1 MFKDVRGKLEH
12 DARRRAKMD
21 SIAKTLRQMADPKI
35 AAFTA
40 KIIPNVDPK
49 SILGIKTPELRA
61 LAKEL
66 LKSPKGAALAPA
78 AQSVGKTKK
87 AVASVLPSAAQK
99 FLSDLP
105 HKYFEENQLHAFVV
119 SGIKDFGLCVAELE
133 RFLPFIDNWA
143 TCDQASPACFKKN
156 RAALLPLIKNWI
168 KSGRVYTVR
177 FAIVNLMRHF
187 LDQDFKPEFLKMA
200 AAVKSDEYYIK
211 MAVAWYFAEALA
223 KQWDAALPYIKAKR
237 LEAWTHNKA
246 IQKARESFKVSDERK
261 ELLAGM
267 KVALPG

>member
-1 MFKDVRGKLEH
+1 
-12 DARRRAKMD
+12 MD
-21 SIAKTLRQMADPKI
+21 SIAKTLRQMADPKT

-66 LKSPKGAALAPA
+66 LKSPKGA

-143 TCDQASPACFKKN
+143 TCDQASPICFKNNKDK
-156 RAALLPLIKNWI
+156 LLPLIKNWI
-168 KSGRVYTVR
+168 KSERVYTVR

-200 AAVKSDEYYIK
+200 AAVKSDDYYIK

-261 ELLAGM
+261 ELLAGL
-267 KVALPG
+267 KVAFPG

>member
-1 MFKDVRGKLEH
+1 
-12 DARRRAKMD
+12 MD
-21 SIAKTLRQMADPKI
+21 SIAKTLRQMADPKT

-66 LKSPKGAALAPA
+66 LASQKRAALALA

-87 AVASVLPSAAQK
+87 AVASVLPSVAQK

-143 TCDQASPACFKKN
+143 TCDQCSPACFKKN
-156 RAALLPLIKNWI
+156 RAALLPLIKSWI
-168 KSGRVYTVR
+168 KSERVYTVR

-246 IQKARESFKVSDERK
+246 IQKALESFKVSDERK

>member
-1 MFKDVRGKLEH
+1 
-12 DARRRAKMD
+12 MD
-21 SIAKTLRQMADPKI
+21 SIAKTLRQMADPKT

-66 LKSPKGAALAPA
+66 LAGQKTAANAGKTKTRESGARPKSAALAPA
-78 AQSVGKTKK
+78 AQ
-87 AVASVLPSAAQK
+87 K
-99 FLSDLP
+99 FLAGLP
-105 HKYFEENQLHAFVV
+105 HKYFEENQLHGFVV

-143 TCDQASPACFKKN
+143 TCDQCSPACFKKN
-156 RAALLPLIKNWI
+156 RAALLPLIKSWI
-168 KSGRVYTVR
+168 KSERVYTVR
-177 FAIVNLMRHF
+177 FAIGMLMRHF
-187 LDQDFKPEFLKMA
+187 LDEDFKSEYLEMV
-200 AAVKSDEYYIK
+200 AAVKSGEYYIK
-211 MAVAWYFAEALA
+211 MEVAWYFAEALA

-267 KVALPG
+267 KVAAPQS

>member
-1 MFKDVRGKLEH
+1 
-12 DARRRAKMD
+12 
-21 SIAKTLRQMADPKI
+21 MADPKT

-61 LAKEL
+61 VAKEL
-66 LKSPKGAALAPA
+66 LASPKGAAQGGNFSVDKKRAALAP
-78 AQSVGKTKK
+78 
-87 AVASVLPSAAQK
+87 AAQK

-119 SGIKDFGLCVAELE
+119 SGIKDFDLCVAELE

-143 TCDQASPACFKKN
+143 TCDQASPICFKNNKDK
-156 RAALLPLIKNWI
+156 LLPLIMDWI
-168 KSGRVYTVR
+168 KSESVYTIR
-177 FAIVNLMRHF
+177 FGIVNLMRHF

-261 ELLAGM
+261 ELLAGL
-267 KVALPG
+267 KVAAPQS

>member
-1 MFKDVRGKLEH
+1 
-12 DARRRAKMD
+12 MD
-21 SIAKTLRQMADPKI
+21 SIAKTLRQMADPKT
-35 AAFTA
+35 AAFSA

-49 SILGIKTPELRA
+49 TILGIKTPELRA

-66 LKSPKGAALAPA
+66 LKSPKGAAQGGNFSVDKKRAALALA

-87 AVASVLPSAAQK
+87 AAGGVLPSAAQK

-143 TCDQASPACFKKN
+143 TCDQASPICFKNNKDK
-156 RAALLPLIKNWI
+156 LLPLIMDWI
-168 KSGRVYTVR
+168 KSGSVYTIR
-177 FAIVNLMRHF
+177 FGIVNLMRHF

-267 KVALPG
+267 KVAAPQS

>member
-1 MFKDVRGKLEH
+1 
-12 DARRRAKMD
+12 MD
-21 SIAKTLRQMADPKI
+21 SIAKTLRQMADPKT

-40 KIIPNVDPK
+40 KTIPNVDPK

-66 LKSPKGAALAPA
+66 FKSPKGAAQGGNFSVDKKRAALAPA

-105 HKYFEENQLHAFVV
+105 HKYFEENQLHGFVI
-119 SGIKDFGLCVAELE
+119 SGIKDFDQCVAELE
-133 RFLPFIDNWA
+133 RFLPCIDNWA
-143 TCDQASPACFKKN
+143 TCDQCSPICFKNNKDK
-156 RAALLPLIKNWI
+156 LLPLIMDWI
-168 KSGRVYTVR
+168 KSGSVYTIR
-177 FAIVNLMRHF
+177 FGIVNLMRHF
-187 LDQDFKPEFLKMA
+187 LDQDFKAEYLEMA
-200 AAVKSDEYYIK
+200 AAIKSDDYYIK

-237 LEAWTHNKA
+237 LEDWTHNKA
-246 IQKARESFKVSDERK
+246 IQKARESFRVSGGCK
-261 ELLAGM
+261 ELLASL
-267 KVALPG
+267 KVAAPQS

>member
-1 MFKDVRGKLEH
+1 
-12 DARRRAKMD
+12 
-21 SIAKTLRQMADPKI
+21 MADPKT
-35 AAFTA
+35 AAFTSR
-40 KIIPNVDPK
+40 IIPNVDPK

-66 LKSPKGAALAPA
+66 LASQKRAALAPA

-105 HKYFEENQLHAFVV
+105 HKYFEENQLHGFVV
-119 SGIKDFGLCVAELE
+119 SGIKDFDQCVAELE
-133 RFLPFIDNWA
+133 RFLPCIDNWA
-143 TCDQASPACFKKN
+143 TCDQTSPACFKKHK
-156 RAALLPLIKNWI
+156 AELLPRVKKWI
-168 KSGRVYTVR
+168 KSKHVYTTR
-177 FAIVNLMRHF
+177 FAIGMLMKHF
-187 LDQDFKPEFLKMA
+187 LDEDFVPEYLEMV

-211 MAVAWYFAEALA
+211 MEVAWYFAEALA

-246 IQKARESFKVSDERK
+246 IQKARESFKISDERK
-261 ELLAGM
+261 ELLAGL
-267 KVALPG
+267 KVAGAANQS